1 MKIIIGIL
9 LFILVLLQVRLFF
22 GDGSIPE
29 MLALEEQVKIKQTE
43 VDLLKER
50 NLMLDAEVKNLKHKL
65 DALEERARTDLGMVQ
80 KGEIFYQN
88 VN

>member
-9 LFILVLLQVRLFF
+9 LFILILLQTRLFF

-29 MLALEEQVKIKQTE
+29 MLALEEQVKTKQEE
-43 VDLLKER
+43 VDQLKER
-50 NLMLDAEVKNLKHKL
+50 NLTLDAEVKDLKHKL

-80 KGEIFYQN
+80 KGETFYQN